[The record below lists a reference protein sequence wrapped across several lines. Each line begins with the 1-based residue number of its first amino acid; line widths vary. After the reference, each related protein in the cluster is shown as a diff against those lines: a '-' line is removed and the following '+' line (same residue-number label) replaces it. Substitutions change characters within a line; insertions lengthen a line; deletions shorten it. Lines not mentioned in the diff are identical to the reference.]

1 MSWLHTCAL
10 LTAVLLPL
18 AAVDYPPLSPPSDPA
33 ALGLGI
39 QRTMTLLAT
48 STPAHRN
55 HVRILFYGQSITEQA
70 WSKQVADELRSRFP
84 NADLEIEN
92 RAIGGFA
99 SQLLIWPAEHDLYPF
114 YPDLLIFH
122 VYGSNKEYEDI
133 IRNVRTRTAAEILM
147 QTDHANLWPLEIT
160 NGEELKKADKEDHG
174 GWWSHMMNKV
184 FLPDYAKRYGC
195 GLCDVRTAWVDYL
208 KANHLEPKAL
218 LKDGVHLND
227 HGCFVMASI
236 ITRYLVYR
244 PELPKDGWQG
254 LAKDIAVGTQTSAG
268 GAAHKLTL
276 EVEGNRIDLV
286 GGPTA
291 APLTASFLIDGMP
304 PSTIAACHAI
314 TRSKPGPWSALF
326 LCRVDHDAV
335 LLDEDWTLT
344 ITKVSEDMKSWSF
357 DVKGSKTGADGSG
370 DNSATFHSTS
380 GRVVIDAKA
389 WFRGQVPLKAPDAIT
404 WTVKPL
410 ALDHATLSS
419 PGDPAKDQ
427 ITTIAQGLT
436 NAKHTLVITCDGD
449 PGTAIRAIRV
459 YQPAVR

>member
-1 MSWLHTCAL
+1 MSWLRTGAL
-10 LTAVLLPL
+10 MIIALLPL
-18 AAVDYPPLSPPSDPA
+18 TAGDYPALTPPADPA

-48 STPAHRN
+48 STPQHRN
-55 HVRILFYGQSITEQA
+55 HVRVLFYGQSITEQA
-70 WSKQVADELRSRFP
+70 WSKQVADDLRQRFP

-133 IRNVRTRTAAEILM
+133 IRNVRTRTAAEVLM
-147 QTDHANLWPLEIT
+147 QTDHANLWPLVIT
-160 NGEELKKADKEDHG
+160 NGDELKKADKEDHA

-195 GLCDVRTAWVDYL
+195 GLCDVRSAWVDYL
-208 KANHLEPKAL
+208 KANNLEPKAL

-236 ITRYLVYR
+236 ISRYLVYR
-244 PELPKDGWQG
+244 PELPKDGWQD
-254 LAKDIAVGTQTSAG
+254 LVKDVAVGKDASFSG
-268 GAAHKLTL
+268 RTL
-276 EVEGNRIDLV
+276 SVEVEGNRIDVV
-286 GGPTA
+286 GGPSA
-291 APLTASFLIDGMP
+291 APLTARFLIDGKK
-304 PSTIAACHAI
+304 PSEYPACHAI

-326 LCRVDHDAV
+326 LCRVDHDAA
-335 LLDEDWTLT
+335 LLNEDWTLT
-344 ITKVSEDMKSWSF
+344 ITKVSQDMKSWSY
-357 DVKGSKTGADGSG
+357 DVRGSLTGADGSG
-370 DNSATFHSTS
+370 DNSANFHSPS
-380 GRVVIDAKA
+380 GRVLIDAKA
-389 WFRGQVPLKAPDAIT
+389 WFRGPSALKAGYVIS

-410 ALDHATLSS
+410 AQDSAEITQ
-419 PGDPAKDQ
+419 GDQAKDQ
-427 ITTIAQGLT
+427 LTTIAQGLANGT
-436 NAKHTLVITCDGD
+436 HTLEITTDSD

-459 YQPAVR
+459 YRPAVR